1 MSTSASSYAIDPV
14 HSNVDF
20 VVRHS
25 GISNI
30 RGTFTGVAG
39 TVEVGADDRPVA
51 IDVNIDAKTL
61 ATQVAPRD
69 KHVTGPD
76 MLDVEKFPT
85 ITFVSTSVSPKGS
98 NDFSVAGNLTLHGV
112 TKPVTLNRTV
122 GGRAKDR
129 NDNQRVGFEASATLP
144 RADFGVSF
152 GTGLLGADVRIE
164 LQIQV
169 VEKKS

>member
-1 MSTSASSYAIDPV
+1 MSSYAIDPV

-30 RGTFTGVAG
+30 RGTFPGVTG
-39 TVEVGADDRPVA
+39 TVEVGGDDRPTA
-51 IDVNIDAKTL
+51 IDVTIDAKTL
-61 ATQVAPRD
+61 NSNSAPRD
-69 KHVTGPD
+69 KHVSGPD
-76 MLDVEKFPT
+76 FLDVEKFPT
-85 ITFVSTSVSPKGS
+85 IRFVSTSVSPAGAK
-98 NDFSVAGNLTLHGV
+98 DFTVDGNLTLHGV
-112 TKPVTLNRTV
+112 TKPVSLKGSV

-129 NDNQRVGFEASATLP
+129 NDNQRVGFEASTTVP
-144 RADFGVSF
+144 RADYGV
-152 GTGLLGADVRIE
+152 GGPGIVGGDVRID